1 MRYKSF
7 LSLLVIPAFLAYSRM
22 WEFFGNRAE
31 TSNEKNI
38 LSGGS
43 SDSNRLSSRV
53 IDELQTNLTSTSSSR
68 ISRVSSRSSSKV
80 LSNTLTSF
88 QISQITT
95 AATQAVSDAGF
106 TSSEDLIQLMPK
118 IIEGAQSK
126 LSSIGISSSEET
138 IKVINVIVNSMVK
151 SVNGRSQYLPSSSAE
166 SGATATETIFKKITS
181 TSVSKL
187 DEAGLSASDIG
198 AASSELV
205 GTVVG
210 SLGSAGI
217 SSSDVGGAL
226 DKITAGAVD
235 SLDEISGFDV
245 NSLGAAIDNITG
257 GATAALGDIEVTGF
271 SSDNL
276 SAMVEKVT
284 SGATTA

>member
-7 LSLLVIPAFLAYSRM
+7 LSFLVIPTFLLIQGCGNFSD
-22 WEFFGNRAE
+22 NRAE
-31 TSNEKNI
+31 TSNEKNT
-38 LSGGS
+38 LSGS
-43 SDSNRLSSRV
+43 SSDSGDSNRLSSRV
-53 IDELQTNLTSTSSSR
+53 IDELQINLTNTSSSR
-68 ISRVSSRSSSKV
+68 VKRVSSRSSSKV
-80 LSNTLTSF
+80 LSNTLTSS
-88 QISQITT
+88 QIDQITT
-95 AATQAVSDAGF
+95 AATKAVSDAGF

-126 LSSIGISSSEET
+126 LSTIGISSSEET
-138 IKVINVIVNSMVK
+138 IKVINVIVNSMFK

-226 DKITAGAVD
+226 ERPLQVQLILWMRFLV
-235 SLDEISGFDV
+235 L
-245 NSLGAAIDNITG
+245 
-257 GATAALGDIEVTGF
+257 
-271 SSDNL
+271 
-276 SAMVEKVT
+276 M
-284 SGATTA
+284 

>member
-1 MRYKSF
+1 
-7 LSLLVIPAFLAYSRM
+7 
-22 WEFFGNRAE
+22 
-31 TSNEKNI
+31 
-38 LSGGS
+38 
-43 SDSNRLSSRV
+43 
-53 IDELQTNLTSTSSSR
+53 
-68 ISRVSSRSSSKV
+68 
-80 LSNTLTSF
+80 
-88 QISQITT
+88 
-95 AATQAVSDAGF
+95 
-106 TSSEDLIQLMPK
+106 MPK

-151 SVNGRSQYLPSSSAE
+151 SLNGRNQYLPSSSAE
-166 SGATATETIFKKITS
+166 SGATPTETIFKKITS

-205 GTVVG
+205 GTVIG
-210 SLGSAGI
+210 SLGSAE
-217 SSSDVGGAL
+217 SPSDIGGAL

-245 NSLGAAIDNITG
+245 KSLGAAIDNITG

-271 SSDNL
+271 SSDNFQRWL
-276 SAMVEKVT
+276 RR
-284 SGATTA
+284 